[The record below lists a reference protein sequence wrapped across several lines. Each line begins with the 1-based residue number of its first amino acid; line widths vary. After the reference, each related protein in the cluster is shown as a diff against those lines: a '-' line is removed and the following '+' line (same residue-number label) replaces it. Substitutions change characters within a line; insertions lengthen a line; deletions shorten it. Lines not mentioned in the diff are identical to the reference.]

1 MKYEYRKLRGRIK
14 EIFGTQAEF
23 ARALNLSRNSVSGKL
38 VGRTEFSQSDVEY
51 WAKLLGIDRA
61 EYGLY
66 FYT

>member
-1 MKYEYRKLRGRIK
+1 MKYEYRKLKGRIK

-23 ARALNLSRNSVSGKL
+23 ARALNLSRNSVSSKL
-38 VGRTEFSQSDVEY
+38 TGRVEFSQSDVER
-51 WAKLLGIDRA
+51 WAKLLDIDRA

>member
-14 EIFGTQAEF
+14 EIFGTQVEF
-23 ARALNLSRNSVSGKL
+23 ARVLNLSKNCVSKKLTGK
-38 VGRTEFSQSDVEY
+38 TEFSQSDVER
-51 WAKLLGIDRA
+51 WAKLLDIDRA